1 MEHQMNVNIIQNKGQ
16 LSAEIRNILHTG
28 KALDKA
34 IHTAACSALWH
45 CREYGDTGFVAALLS
60 AMPKGSRVKGLIH
73 WIQEHSPINIKPM
86 SEGGYKVTARG
97 WDKPEKWAFSAACA
111 KPFWDFSVEKD
122 PKPMTVEKLVAFLNR
137 LADNDDTSKVDPEA
151 RRLAATL
158 AALAA

>member
-97 WDKPEKWAFSAACA
+97 WDKTEKWAFSAACA

-137 LADNDDTSKVDPEA
+137 LADNDDSSKVDPEA
-151 RRLAATL
+151 RKLAATL